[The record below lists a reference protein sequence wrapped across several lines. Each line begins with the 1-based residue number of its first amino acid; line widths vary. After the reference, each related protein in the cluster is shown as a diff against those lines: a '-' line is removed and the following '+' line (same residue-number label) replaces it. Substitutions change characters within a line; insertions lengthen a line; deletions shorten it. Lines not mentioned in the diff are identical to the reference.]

1 MQSKSTTLTALLVS
15 IILLTACESAP
26 STNPLANTVTVSPP
40 ATLTNP
46 PLPTETITP
55 ESQSDLVEQ
64 NCVDVQTTIPT
75 NATATGIVP
84 LQDFQTQKTVFL
96 NLATGDKSQIPNIE
110 ERIAAYAVSP
120 DRKTLAYKT
129 YVPSRIS
136 LTLTDALN
144 SHKQTIFSGQ
154 ADYALYYWL
163 NNKDLLL
170 GENDQ
175 WVIFNPFIKQEK
187 GYSIGDFPDYDT
199 YNQYNVW
206 VGFDPQGT
214 LAIYKN
220 KGGNTSLLEV
230 DNKQLLGEVA
240 DAVQRPPVAAWTLD
254 GNLAAI
260 VGATQV
266 GQYRTQAGD
275 NIFGVSR
282 DGQMTQLTHL
292 TENYGIGFVIYSLSW
307 SSDSRYIAFWMRLP
321 KTSEWQLAML
331 DTMTQKVTNYCI
343 STDPYATTSPGF
355 RLDLVSAPIWS
366 LDSKQIIIES
376 RSNNSSSVI
385 LVDMSQSIA
394 FQIAQDSVPL
404 GWMVAP

>member
-1 MQSKSTTLTALLVS
+1 MRPKTTTLTALLIS
-15 IILLTACESAP
+15 FILLTACGLAP
-26 STNPLANTVTVSPP
+26 STNPPSETATVSPS
-40 ATLTNP
+40 ATPTNL

-55 ESQSDLVEQ
+55 EPQSDSLEQ
-64 NCVDVQTTIPT
+64 NCVDVLPAMPADI
-75 NATATGIVP
+75 AATGIVP

-96 NLATGDKSQIPNIE
+96 DLATGDKSQIPNIDDG
-110 ERIAAYAVSP
+110 IVAYAVSP

-129 YVPSRIS
+129 RVLSRIS

-163 NNKDLLL
+163 NNEELLL
-170 GENDQ
+170 GKNGQ
-175 WVIFNPFIKQEK
+175 WLIFNPYTNQEK
-187 GYSIGDFPDYDT
+187 GYSTGDFPDYDT

-206 VGFDPQGT
+206 VGFDPQGI

-220 KGGNTSLLEV
+220 KGGNTSLLNV
-230 DNKQLLGEVA
+230 GDKQLLGEVS

-254 GNLAAI
+254 GKVAAI

-266 GQYRTQAGD
+266 GEHWAEAGD
-275 NIFGVSR
+275 NIFGVGR
-282 DGQMTQLTHL
+282 DGQATQLTYL
-292 TENYGIGFVIYSLSW
+292 AENYGIGFNIHSLSW
-307 SSDSRYIAFWMRLP
+307 SPDSRYIAFWMRLP
-321 KTSEWQLAML
+321 KTSEWQLAAL

-355 RLDLVSAPIWS
+355 RLDLVSDPVWS

-376 RSNNSSSVI
+376 RTNNSRSVI

-394 FQIAQDSVPL
+394 FQIAQNSVHL